1 MDCFGQIVS
10 SRNFPNQISLQKDL
24 LGDLHYANFPPEFGE
39 CLLSRWRAFFCPDL
53 FYHVIKQE
61 SETGKCNMRK
71 NDHLKIAWVNV
82 FTESPQQLF
91 LNSCELCKFVN
102 EASLTLVFVSAC
114 IDCPD
119 FLFHVIKDED
129 LNFITMFLSSRYL
142 TYQGAF

>member
-1 MDCFGQIVS
+1 MFRSNSLFTKLSQSDFFAERFIGRFALCKYPTHEDLANVF
-10 SRNFPNQISLQKDL
+10 FPD
-24 LGDLHYANFPPEFGE
+24 GVH
-39 CLLSRWRAFFCPDL
+39 FFCLDL

-119 FLFHVIKDED
+119 FLSHIIKDED
-129 LNFITMFLSSRYL
+129 ANFITMFLSSRYL
-142 TYQGAF
+142 TYQDAF

>member
-1 MDCFGQIVS
+1 MECFGS
-10 SRNFPNQISLQKDL
+10 LHETFPIRFLCRKIYWEICIMQISHQNL
-24 LGDLHYANFPPEFGE
+24 ANIFFPGGVP
-39 CLLSRWRAFFCPDL
+39 FFCPDL

-82 FTESPQQLF
+82 FTESPQHLLF
-91 LNSCELCKFVN
+91 LNSCELYKFVN

-119 FLFHVIKDED
+119 FLFHIIKDED
-129 LNFITMFLSSRYL
+129 ANFITMFLSSRYL
-142 TYQGAF
+142 TYQDAF